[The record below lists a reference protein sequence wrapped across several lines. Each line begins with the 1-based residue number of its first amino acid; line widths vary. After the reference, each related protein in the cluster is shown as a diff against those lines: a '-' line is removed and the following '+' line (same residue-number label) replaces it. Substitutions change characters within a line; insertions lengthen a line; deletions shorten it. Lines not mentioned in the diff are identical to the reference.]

1 MKFKKLKSEIEELEN
16 KITGTTE
23 IQESLQEQQKEI
35 LSEMKKIGIEKLPYA
50 YSSLQRFIDPKTM
63 NVHYNKHYKG
73 YVDKLNK
80 ALEKVKGADLDL
92 EEIIKSISRFNKT
105 VRNNAGGAFNH
116 ALFWKMLTPKRQKI
130 KGEILDKIVKDFG
143 SYEKFKEEFINKAKT
158 NFGSGWCWLVLGTS
172 GKLKIVVTPNQDN
185 PLMNVIKNGGFPLL
199 GLDLWEH
206 AYYLRYQNKRDEYVE
221 KFFLVI
227 NWEFVN
233 DLYKSKT
240 EKKLNEEKL
249 VFELLTEQKGSVGCN
264 STEVRKINR
273 LFSTNP
279 QVKYRFM
286 NTINEIMKEFF
297 AEYWKEK
304 DQYSPGTMSG
314 IYDFGSP
321 GRSVLNKLNT
331 NYSAFC
337 ILVNDLNV
345 FLKSKN
351 IQPIMF
357 SQDDKKQQLNE
368 VDRFNKYLLMLKNRI
383 FNLSSSRTFQEI
395 VKKLQETDK
404 RGDKRED
411 DTIIELRKI
420 FVNADVKKVG
430 GLGNKEDMIDGVD
443 AEIIT
448 NGVRKTAQ
456 IKPFSSVRD
465 FSETEFVVLGAS
477 APKKYK
483 TDFIVFNNPSKTIVF
498 KNDNTKII
506 DGNYVFPKNDIIV
519 NN

>member
-35 LSEMKKIGIEKLPYA
+35 LSEMKKIGIEKLPYS

-286 NTINEIMKEFF
+286 NTINEIMKEVF